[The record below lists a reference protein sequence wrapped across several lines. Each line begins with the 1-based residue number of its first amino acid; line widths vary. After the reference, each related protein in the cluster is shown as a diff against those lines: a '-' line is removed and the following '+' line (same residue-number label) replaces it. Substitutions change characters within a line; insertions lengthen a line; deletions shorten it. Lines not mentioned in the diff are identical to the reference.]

1 MLWDSNMQ
9 IKYSGKDGIYF
20 HLRDNVD
27 AFLTLSATEN
37 MEYDSPMMVTTQAM
51 QSGQTVTD
59 NVQRAPKTITISG
72 VVVVGY
78 EGSLLRTRQGQ
89 LVENFI
95 DTVETWRDQKQ
106 IISVI
111 CKDGIKINDSIIT
124 NFKASKE
131 HTIANGLRIQMT
143 FQGVEFKAVV
153 GQTDVSAATGKT
165 ATTNDGG
172 ATGKTA
178 TTNDGGATSKK
189 NTGNT
194 TTSLGNGKLN
204 CQLLFDLDANGVRV
218 LTSDEDRA
226 LGKCSMS
233 AKISKG
239 VTTFSD
245 EAERNARATLN
256 STAGDGKALQKHS
269 VNPNKKGTY

>member
-1 MLWDSNMQ
+1 MFDKKQLR
-9 IKYSGKDGIYF
+9 YSGKDGIYF

-37 MEYDSPMMVTTQAM
+37 MEFDSPMQVTTQNM

-59 NVQRAPKTITISG
+59 NVQRAPRTITISG

-78 EGSLLRTRQGQ
+78 EGSLLLTRQGQ

-95 DTVETWRDQKQ
+95 DTLENWRDQKQ

-111 CKDGIKINDSIIT
+111 CKDGIKIDDSIIT
-124 NFKASKE
+124 SFKASKDVG
-131 HTIANGLRIQMT
+131 ISNGLRIQLT
-143 FQGVEFKAVV
+143 FQEINFKAIV
-153 GQTDVSAATGKT
+153 GQTDISA
-165 ATTNDGG
+165 

-194 TTSLGNGKLN
+194 TTSLGSPMLTCKE
-204 CQLLFDLDANGVRV
+204 LF
-218 LTSDEDRA
+218 SY
-226 LGKCSMS
+226 S
-233 AKISKG
+233 ASEL
-239 VTTFSD
+239 SD
-245 EAERNARATLN
+245 EALKARVACSKNVSVKNGESTFTDSANSGAAKVLKSGNALR
-256 STAGDGKALQKHS
+256 KFS

>member
-1 MLWDSNMQ
+1 MIYSNQ
-9 IKYSGKDGIYF
+9 LRYSGKDGIYF

-37 MEYDSPMMVTTQAM
+37 MEFDSPMQVTTQNM

-59 NVQRAPKTITISG
+59 NVQRAPRTITISG

-78 EGSLLRTRQGQ
+78 EGSLLLTRQGQ

-95 DTVETWRDQKQ
+95 DTLENWRDQKQ

-111 CKDGIKINDSIIT
+111 CKDGIKIDDSIIT
-124 NFKASKE
+124 SFKASKDVG
-131 HTIANGLRIQMT
+131 ISNGLRIQLT
-143 FQGVEFKAVV
+143 FQEINFKAVV
-153 GQTDVSAATGKT
+153 GQTDISAATGK
-165 ATTNDGG
+165 A
-172 ATGKTA
+172 A

-194 TTSLGNGKLN
+194 TTSLGNGMLMCQELYNRSTSELTNEQLQARIN
-204 CQLLFDLDANGVRV
+204 CGRSVKIKNGK
-218 LTSDEDRA
+218 S
-226 LGKCSMS
+226 
-233 AKISKG
+233 
-239 VTTFSD
+239 TFSD
-245 EAERNARATLN
+245 AANEQA
-256 STAGDGKALQKHS
+256 SKALKSGNALRKYS

>member
-1 MLWDSNMQ
+1 M
-9 IKYSGKDGIYF
+9 IYSSKFRYAGKDGIYF

-37 MEYDSPMMVTTQAM
+37 MEFDSPMMVTTQNM

-59 NVQRAPKTITISG
+59 NVQRAPRTITISG

-78 EGSLLRTRQGQ
+78 EGSLLLTRQGQ

-95 DTVETWRDQKQ
+95 DTLESWRDQKQ

-111 CKDGIKINDSIIT
+111 CKDGIKIDDSIIT
-124 NFKASKE
+124 SFKASKDVG
-131 HTIANGLRIQMT
+131 ISNGLRIQLT
-143 FQGVEFKAVV
+143 FQEINFKAIV
-153 GQTDVSAATGKT
+153 GQTDISA
-165 ATTNDGG
+165 

-194 TTSLGNGKLN
+194 TTTLN
-204 CQLLFDLDANGVRV
+204 QPMLSCKELMNISDVSGYVPAIRNDILDAQIKCNKAWKLDYSD
-218 LTSDEDRA
+218 LT
-226 LGKCSMS
+226 
-233 AKISKG
+233 
-239 VTTFSD
+239 
-245 EAERNARATLN
+245 EAEKTNVTNAN
-256 STAGDGKALQKHS
+256 SNAGRVASKLKKYS
-269 VNPNKKGTY
+269 VNPNKRY

>member
-1 MLWDSNMQ
+1 MIYSNQ

-20 HLRDNVD
+20 HLRDNAD

-37 MEYDSPMMVTTQAM
+37 MEFDSPMQVTTQNM

-59 NVQRAPKTITISG
+59 NVQRAPRTITISG

-78 EGSLLRTRQGQ
+78 EGSLLLTRQGQ

-95 DTVETWRDQKQ
+95 DTLESWRDQKQ

-111 CKDGIKINDSIIT
+111 CKDGIKIDDSIIT
-124 NFKASKE
+124 SFKASKDVG
-131 HTIANGLRIQMT
+131 ISNGLRVQLT
-143 FQGVEFKAVV
+143 FQEINFKAVV
-153 GQTDVSAATGKT
+153 GQTDISAATGK
-165 ATTNDGG
+165 A
-172 ATGKTA
+172 A

-194 TTSLGNGKLN
+194 TTSLGNGMLMCQELYNRSTSELTNEQLQARIN
-204 CQLLFDLDANGVRV
+204 CGKSVKVENGK
-218 LTSDEDRA
+218 S
-226 LGKCSMS
+226 
-233 AKISKG
+233 
-239 VTTFSD
+239 TFSD
-245 EAERNARATLN
+245 AANEQASKVLKSGNALR
-256 STAGDGKALQKHS
+256 KYS

>member
-1 MLWDSNMQ
+1 MIYSNQ
-9 IKYSGKDGIYF
+9 LRYTGKDGVYF

-37 MEYDSPMMVTTQAM
+37 MEFDSPMQVTTQNM

-59 NVQRAPKTITISG
+59 NVQRAPRTITISG

-78 EGSLLRTRQGQ
+78 EGSLLLTRQGQ

-95 DTVETWRDQKQ
+95 DTLENWRDQKQ

-111 CKDGIKINDSIIT
+111 CKDGIKIDDSIIT
-124 NFKASKE
+124 GFKASKDVG
-131 HTIANGLRIQMT
+131 ISNGLRIQLT
-143 FQGVEFKAVV
+143 FQEINFKAIV
-153 GQTDVSAATGKT
+153 GQTDISAATGKT

-172 ATGKTA
+172 S
-178 TTNDGGATSKK
+178 TSKK

-194 TTSLGNGKLN
+194 TTSLGSPMLTCKE
-204 CQLLFDLDANGVRV
+204 LF
-218 LTSDEDRA
+218 SY
-226 LGKCSMS
+226 S
-233 AKISKG
+233 ASEL
-239 VTTFSD
+239 SD
-245 EAERNARATLN
+245 EALKARVTCSKSVSVKNGQSTFTDSANSGAAKVLKSGNALR
-256 STAGDGKALQKHS
+256 KFS

>member
-1 MLWDSNMQ
+1 MIYSNQ

-37 MEYDSPMMVTTQAM
+37 MEFDSPMQVTTQNM

-59 NVQRAPKTITISG
+59 NVQRAPRTISISG

-78 EGSLLRTRQGQ
+78 EGSLLLTRQGQ

-95 DTVETWRDQKQ
+95 DTLESWRDQKQ

-111 CKDGIKINDSIIT
+111 CKDGIKIDDSIIT
-124 NFKASKE
+124 SFKASKDVG
-131 HTIANGLRIQMT
+131 ISNGLRIQLT
-143 FQGVEFKAVV
+143 FQEINFKAVV
-153 GQTDVSAATGKT
+153 GQTDISAATGK
-165 ATTNDGG
+165 A
-172 ATGKTA
+172 A

-194 TTSLGNGKLN
+194 TTSLGNGMLMCQELYNRSTSELTNEQLQARIN
-204 CQLLFDLDANGVRV
+204 CGKSVKVENGK
-218 LTSDEDRA
+218 S
-226 LGKCSMS
+226 
-233 AKISKG
+233 
-239 VTTFSD
+239 TFSD
-245 EAERNARATLN
+245 AANEQASKVLKSGNALR
-256 STAGDGKALQKHS
+256 KYS